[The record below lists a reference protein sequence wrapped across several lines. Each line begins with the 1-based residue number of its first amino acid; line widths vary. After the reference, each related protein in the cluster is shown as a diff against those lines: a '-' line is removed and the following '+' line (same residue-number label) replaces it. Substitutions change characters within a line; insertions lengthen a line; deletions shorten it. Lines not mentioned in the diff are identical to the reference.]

1 MIQTST
7 HKFYFLHSTYIM
19 YLAVTDYKY
28 SNYKISHSNTELI
41 RDSNYITSI
50 NQTNV

>member
-1 MIQTST
+1 
-7 HKFYFLHSTYIM
+7 M

-28 SNYKISHSNTELI
+28 SNYKISHSSNTELI

>member
-7 HKFYFLHSTYIM
+7 HKFYFLHSTYII

-28 SNYKISHSNTELI
+28 SNYKISHNTELI
-41 RDSNYITSI
+41 RDSNYITFI